1 MIQKRKM
8 ISFQLI
14 AVGQLISIL
23 GSAMSNFAIGIWIW
37 KTTGKATPFS
47 IISVAFALSGL
58 LFTPIAGVLVDRWPR
73 KLSLILPASVSC
85 LMMGFLLVLF
95 ITNQIRLPYIY
106 ISAFIMGV
114 ANSFEF
120 PAFTSLVTI
129 MLPKDQFNKGNSYL
143 SLIESA
149 PGIFAPILAGFLMTF
164 LGIPGILA
172 IDIVTF
178 VVVILVILKIQIPS
192 ISVQIQKSSY
202 HLREIAKEAWEGF
215 QFIGSRKPLLY
226 LLMMWFFLNFF
237 GGFSGILFTPYILA
251 KTNNN
256 QLFLG
261 TVNGAFG
268 VGGIICAFL
277 LMVWVGPKKKI
288 KGLLSGLLIGYASTM
303 LFVFCGPL
311 YQFVAMALLGSFGN
325 TFAYTFS
332 QSIWQSKTPI
342 QLQGRVFSARKII
355 AQIPGP
361 ISMGISGP
369 LVDYVLFPL
378 VKNNPVLPIWMGTGK
393 ANALAISIL
402 FGGILSFAT
411 VIVAITSKKIRQVET
426 IIPDQV

>member
-1 MIQKRKM
+1 MSQKRKM

-14 AVGQLISIL
+14 AAGQLISIL

-47 IISVAFALSGL
+47 MISVAFALSSL

-73 KLSLILPASVSC
+73 KLSLILPAVVSS

-95 ITNQIRLPYIY
+95 ISNQIRLPYIY

-120 PAFTSLVTI
+120 PAFTSLVTV
-129 MLPKDQFNKGNSYL
+129 MLPKEQYNKGNSYL

-149 PGIFAPILAGFLMTF
+149 PGILAPILAGFLMTF
-164 LGIPGILA
+164 MGIPGILA

-178 VVVILVILKIQIPS
+178 IVVILVILKIRIPH
-192 ISVQIQKSSY
+192 ISEKIQKSGY
-202 HLREIAKEAWEGF
+202 RLREIAKEAWEGF
-215 QFIGSRKPLLY
+215 QFMGSRKPLLY

-237 GGFSGILFTPYILA
+237 GGFSGVLFTPYILA

-268 VGGIICAFL
+268 LGGILCAVL
-277 LMVWVGPKKKI
+277 LMVWMGPKKKI
-288 KGLLSGLLIGYASTM
+288 KGLLSGLMIGYLSTV

-332 QSIWQSKTPI
+332 QSIWQTKTPI
-342 QLQGRVFSARKII
+342 LLQGRVFSARKII
-355 AQIPGP
+355 AQISGP
-361 ISMGISGP
+361 ITMGISGP
-369 LVDYVLFPL
+369 LVDYVLFPI
-378 VKNNPVLPIWMGTGK
+378 VKNNPFLPMWLGTGK
-393 ANALAISIL
+393 ANALALSIL
-402 FGGILSFAT
+402 FGGTLSLTT
-411 VIVAITSKKIRQVET
+411 VIVAMTNKKIRQIET
-426 IIPDQV
+426 VIPDQV

>member
-1 MIQKRKM
+1 MSQKRKM

-14 AVGQLISIL
+14 AAGQLISIL

-47 IISVAFALSGL
+47 IISVAFALSSL

-73 KLSLILPASVSC
+73 KLSLILPAVVSS
-85 LMMGFLLVLF
+85 LMMGFLLILF
-95 ITNQIRLPYIY
+95 VSNQIRLPYIY

-120 PAFTSLVTI
+120 PAFTSLVTV
-129 MLPKDQFNKGNSYL
+129 MLPKEQYNKGNSYL

-149 PGIFAPILAGFLMTF
+149 PGILAPILAGFLMTF
-164 LGIPGILA
+164 MGIPGILA

-178 VVVILVILKIQIPS
+178 IVVILVILKIQIPN
-192 ISVQIQKSSY
+192 ISEKIQKSGY
-202 HLREIAKEAWEGF
+202 QLREIVREAWEGF

-237 GGFSGILFTPYILA
+237 GGFSGVLFTPYILA

-268 VGGIICAFL
+268 LGGILCAVL
-277 LMVWVGPKKKI
+277 LMVWMGPKKKI
-288 KGLLSGLLIGYASTM
+288 KGLLSGLLIGYLSTV

-332 QSIWQSKTPI
+332 QSIWQTKTPI
-342 QLQGRVFSARKII
+342 LLQGRVFSARKII
-355 AQIPGP
+355 AQISGP
-361 ISMGISGP
+361 ITMGISGP
-369 LVDYVLFPL
+369 LVDYVLYPRL
-378 VKNNPVLPIWMGTGK
+378 KNNPILPLWLGTGK

-402 FGGILSFAT
+402 FGGILSLTT
-411 VIVAITSKKIRQVET
+411 VIVAITNKKIRNIESV
-426 IIPDQV
+426 IPDQV

>member
-1 MIQKRKM
+1 MSQKRKM

-14 AVGQLISIL
+14 AAGQLISIL

-47 IISVAFALSGL
+47 IISVAFALSSL

-73 KLSLILPASVSC
+73 KLSLILPAVVSS
-85 LMMGFLLVLF
+85 LMMGFLLILF
-95 ITNQIRLPYIY
+95 VSNQIRLPYIY

-120 PAFTSLVTI
+120 PAFTSLVTV
-129 MLPKDQFNKGNSYL
+129 MLPKEQYNKGNSYL

-149 PGIFAPILAGFLMTF
+149 PGILAPILAGFLMTF
-164 LGIPGILA
+164 MGIPGILA

-178 VVVILVILKIQIPS
+178 IVVILVILKIQIPN
-192 ISVQIQKSSY
+192 ISEKIQKSGY
-202 HLREIAKEAWEGF
+202 QLREIAREAWEGF

-237 GGFSGILFTPYILA
+237 GGFSGVLFTPYILA

-268 VGGIICAFL
+268 LGGILCAVL
-277 LMVWVGPKKKI
+277 LMVWMGPKKKI
-288 KGLLSGLLIGYASTM
+288 KGLLSGLLIGYLSTV

-332 QSIWQSKTPI
+332 QSIWQTKTPI
-342 QLQGRVFSARKII
+342 LLQGRVFSARKII
-355 AQIPGP
+355 AQISGP
-361 ISMGISGP
+361 ITMGISGP
-369 LVDYVLFPL
+369 LVDYVLYPRL
-378 VKNNPVLPIWMGTGK
+378 KNNPILPLWLGTGK

-402 FGGILSFAT
+402 FGGILSLTT
-411 VIVAITSKKIRQVET
+411 VIVAITNKKIRNIESV
-426 IIPDQV
+426 IPDQV